1 MSNKSKLPLLEYD
14 NSFLK
19 EELRNKQLIVEKL
32 LDLNS
37 DKINVQTPSEKA
49 ISIRSMWHIDQM
61 KQMKKS
67 LIPIT
72 KSHQKHQLE
81 NRQIYTTMSIRK

>member
-14 NSFLK
+14 SSFLK

-49 ISIRSMWHIDQM
+49 ISIRSM
-61 KQMKKS
+61 
-67 LIPIT
+67 
-72 KSHQKHQLE
+72 
-81 NRQIYTTMSIRK
+81 